1 MKRYRVGFDEGVSCI
16 AKDLYPDLF
25 LVVDTDSV
33 FGYGE
38 VVAMCFNQHD
48 AKKVCDDLN
57 IAHEVKTNIQ

>member
-1 MKRYRVGFDEGVSCI
+1 MKRYRVGFDEGIICI

-25 LVVDTDSV
+25 LVVDTKRT
-33 FGYGE
+33 FFGE

-57 IAHEVKTNIQ
+57 LAHEVKTNLQ